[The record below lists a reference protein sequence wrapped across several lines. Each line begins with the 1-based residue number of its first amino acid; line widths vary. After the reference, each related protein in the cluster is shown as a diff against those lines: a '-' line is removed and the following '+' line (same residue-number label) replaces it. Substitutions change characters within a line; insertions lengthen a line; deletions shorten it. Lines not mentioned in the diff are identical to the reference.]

1 MSTYKIKKGDTLWSI
16 AKRVYGDG
24 RRYKELAEMNGI
36 SNPNKI
42 YAGATLS
49 LPGENKTEIKNN
61 PPEILKPVTTS
72 NSQISYDI
80 TPDILK
86 RPSDNSNSPLIYRK
100 YQQENDFP
108 QEEAPQTNVKSQ
120 AKSNT
125 TQPKKVKQRYLDE
138 TKPIN
143 KQSIADLLLDNS
155 ANNSYNRVPVK
166 GDSDNE
172 YEVYAAYTEPVKS
185 EPSEAEKQIFAR
197 NREIFAQQSKL
208 YKESLLT
215 PEQKYEAKIR
225 KIEEEQR
232 KRVKLQQAITP
243 KKKHKPYIPKQL
255 PSWKWLSWTPK

>member
-49 LPGENKTEIKNN
+49 LPGESKTEIKNN
-61 PPEILKPVTTS
+61 PPEKLKPVTTS

-86 RPSDNSNSPLIYRK
+86 QSTDTNNSPLIYRR

-120 AKSNT
+120 TKTNSTNN
-125 TQPKKVKQRYLDE
+125 KKAKQRYLDE
-138 TKPIN
+138 AKPIN
-143 KQSIADLLLDNS
+143 KQSIADLLLDSSENT
-155 ANNSYNRVPVK
+155 SYNRVPVK

-185 EPSEAEKQIFAR
+185 EPSEVEKR
-197 NREIFAQQSKL
+197 NKEIFAQQSEL
-208 YKESLLT
+208 YKKSLLT
-215 PEQKYEAKIR
+215 PEQQKEQIKREKQQRIR
-225 KIEEEQR
+225 ERVKAMTENSPKRQR
-232 KRVKLQQAITP
+232 K
-243 KKKHKPYIPKQL
+243 PYSPPQL
-255 PSWKWLSWTPK
+255 PNWKWLSWRPK

>member
-24 RRYKELAEMNGI
+24 SKYKELAEMNGI

-61 PPEILKPVTTS
+61 PPEKLKPVTTS
-72 NSQISYDI
+72 NTQISYDI

-86 RPSDNSNSPLIYRK
+86 QPTYTNNSPLIYRR

-120 AKSNT
+120 TKTNSINN
-125 TQPKKVKQRYLDE
+125 KKAKQRYLDE
-138 TKPIN
+138 AKPIN
-143 KQSIADLLLDNS
+143 KQSIVDLLLDSSENT
-155 ANNSYNRVPVK
+155 SYNRVPVK

-185 EPSEAEKQIFAR
+185 EPSEVEKR
-197 NREIFAQQSKL
+197 NKEIFAQQSEL
-208 YKESLLT
+208 YKKSLLT
-215 PEQKYEAKIR
+215 PKQRISERVKAQSEKTAKYEK
-225 KIEEEQR
+225 
-232 KRVKLQQAITP
+232 KR
-243 KKKHKPYIPKQL
+243 KPYQPAQL
-255 PSWKWLSWTPK
+255 PNWKWLSWRPK